1 MLKYLYIA
9 GGGALGTICRYWL
22 VTCLEQKYTSTFPF
36 GTLTVNL
43 FGSLMIGFLFGLM
56 SANGIIEEKWRLLLF
71 IGFLG
76 GFTTFSS
83 FSLENMKLL
92 QNGFSSTAIVYSIAS
107 NLFGIL
113 LAFLGYFISLKFK

>member
-9 GGGALGTICRYWL
+9 GGGALGTICRFWL
-22 VTCLEQKYTSTFPF
+22 VTYLEQKYTSTFPF

-92 QNGFSSTAIVYSIAS
+92 QNGFSSTAIVYIIAS

>member
-9 GGGALGTICRYWL
+9 SGGALGTICRYWL
-22 VTCLEQKYTSTFPF
+22 VTCLEQKHTNIFPI

-43 FGSLMIGFLFGLM
+43 LGSLVIGFLFGLM
-56 SANGIIEEKWRLLLF
+56 SVNGMIEEKWRLLLF

-92 QNGFSSTAIVYSIAS
+92 QNGFSSTAIVYIIAS